1 MPPHIDQ
8 DDSSSDTFFT
18 STPLS
23 ELQNQYFRD
32 FDSHADSH
40 SLNADT
46 LNRYAEELASTSY
59 ESDDEFDIPYDHTHR
74 PHSILDIDHPIP
86 HERPLKIVNPD
97 PSRPTSPIRGRTRQ
111 REAYNEHVTYLP
123 TSPDRNKQASCI
135 PCTVLK
141 HPNLTT
147 RNMSRNTD
155 ASSSGSSVFDE
166 PTYEDHYTD
175 PTEQSRGA
183 SSDDAPGS
191 YDLKAPPPG
200 NILENI
206 EYLSERLF
214 SADHI
219 KYILRDPS
227 FANRFIS
234 FLTKYRPESRHY
246 VEQYTNVQKA
256 ISAVQ
261 YANAIAESLGG
272 PGATAAQ
279 PDEDFEMITKRSVED
294 LVDNALP
301 GYITHR
307 LVQIVTEVL
316 VKEITGQ
323 NTPIMR
329 ELVNGLAEV
338 YCLTDPAL
346 PDNPIVYASEG
357 MFDLASGF

>member
-1 MPPHIDQ
+1 
-8 DDSSSDTFFT
+8 
-18 STPLS
+18 
-23 ELQNQYFRD
+23 
-32 FDSHADSH
+32 
-40 SLNADT
+40 
-46 LNRYAEELASTSY
+46 
-59 ESDDEFDIPYDHTHR
+59 
-74 PHSILDIDHPIP
+74 
-86 HERPLKIVNPD
+86 
-97 PSRPTSPIRGRTRQ
+97 
-111 REAYNEHVTYLP
+111 
-123 TSPDRNKQASCI
+123 
-135 PCTVLK
+135 
-141 HPNLTT
+141 
-147 RNMSRNTD
+147 MSRNTD
-155 ASSSGSSVFDE
+155 LSSSGSSVFDE

-175 PTEQSRGA
+175 PTEQSHGV

-279 PDEDFEMITKRSVED
+279 PDEDFELITRRSVQD
-294 LVDNALP
+294 LIDNALP

-307 LVQIVTEVL
+307 LVQIVTEIL

-357 MFDLASGF
+357 MLDLPDGSHLGHC